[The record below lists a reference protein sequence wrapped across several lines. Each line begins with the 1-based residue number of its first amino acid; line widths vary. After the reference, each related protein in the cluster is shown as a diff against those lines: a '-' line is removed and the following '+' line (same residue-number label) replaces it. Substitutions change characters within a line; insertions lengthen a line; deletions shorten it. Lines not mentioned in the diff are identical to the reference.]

1 MLPYH
6 YEIKL
11 LWRSF
16 LFIIL
21 KLDISIGENSW
32 KKDSCMKLSL
42 SELHNSYCIT

>member
-1 MLPYH
+1 M
-6 YEIKL
+6 KL
-11 LWRSF
+11 NF
-16 LFIIL
+16 FEQAFYLFIIL